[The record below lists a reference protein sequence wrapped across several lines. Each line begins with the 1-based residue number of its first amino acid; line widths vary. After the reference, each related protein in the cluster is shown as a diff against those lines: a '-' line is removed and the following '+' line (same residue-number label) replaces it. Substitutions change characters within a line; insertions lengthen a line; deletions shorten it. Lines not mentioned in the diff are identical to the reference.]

1 VRETG
6 LGADAI
12 ELVESYAPDLL
23 VLDQMLPDL
32 DGLAVYH
39 ALRAQGIRTK
49 VLVYTTYT
57 RSGRF
62 VDWINQPEGPDAALD
77 KSASVVQIR
86 TALVQ
91 VLTTDTKYIPE
102 SLRSRE
108 PSSGHPL
115 TRLNAGSCACCGT
128 SAPGCAW

>member
-1 VRETG
+1 LPARFGCDGRETG
-6 LGADAI
+6 LGAAAI
-12 ELVESYAPDLL
+12 DLVESYDPDRL
-23 VLDQMLPDL
+23 VLDQRLPAL
-32 DGLAVYH
+32 EGLAVYQ

-62 VDWINQPEGPDAALD
+62 VDSLTQPEGRVGALD

-91 VLTTDTKYIPE
+91 VLTPDTRYIRE
-102 SLRSRE
+102 GLRRRD
-108 PSSGHPL
+108 PRSGHPL
-115 TRLNAGSCACCGT
+115 TRLQRRELRR
-128 SAPGCAW
+128 